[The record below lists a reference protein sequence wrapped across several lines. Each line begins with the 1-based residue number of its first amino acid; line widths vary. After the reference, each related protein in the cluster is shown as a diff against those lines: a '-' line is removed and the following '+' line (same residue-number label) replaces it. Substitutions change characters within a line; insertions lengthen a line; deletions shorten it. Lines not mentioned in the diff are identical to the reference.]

1 MKMTIGVDSSEFSEA
16 FNAINQ
22 KFGDLTPAMR
32 IIAFYGENKI
42 RKSFATETDPTG
54 KPWLPSQRK
63 LKRGGKTLTLTGALA
78 SSTSSR
84 YSATS
89 ATWGT
94 NRPQYDYMHQFGS
107 ETNHLPARP
116 FIGITPEDVKKITEI
131 IMDYVEKE

>member
-1 MKMTIGVDSSEFSEA
+1 MKVTIGVDSSSL
-16 FNAINQ
+16 IDI
-22 KFGDLTPAMR
+22 FGDLSDKLSDLSTSMR
-32 IIAFYGENKI
+32 IIAFYGENKT
-42 RKSFATETDPTG
+42 RKSFATETNPAG

-63 LKRGGKTLTLTGALA
+63 LERGGKTLTLTGALA

-94 NRPQYDYMHQFGS
+94 NRPQYDYVHQFGS

-116 FIGITPEDVKKITEI
+116 FLGLTKEDETEI
-131 IMDYVEKE
+131 MRIISDYLKK

>member
-1 MKMTIGVDSSEFSEA
+1 MKMTIGVDSSEFSEV

-42 RKSFATETDPTG
+42 RKSFATETDPAG

-94 NRPQYDYMHQFGS
+94 NRPEYEERHQYGDPTS
-107 ETNHLPARP
+107 HLPARP
-116 FIGITPEDVKKITEI
+116 FLGLTPEDEIEIAEI
-131 IMDYVEKE
+131 ISNHLKS